1 MIKDCFGAFPTD
13 WTLSLFLRY
22 NCKTDSS
29 DSTDSLSWN
38 LFSLSQ
44 YASFLFSPSIYNIY
58 FAIQR
63 MVMTFVWRQSI
74 WCILTKL
81 NTWKKYLYSS
91 LVISVILEIFQRFH
105 WTRVTICSK
114 ILALMLLYLREKE
127 KPSNKMGLSVEMKTF
142 KGVKHKNKQSLT
154 PSKEGL
160 STGASDKEKFPL
172 EVQLGEII
180 GSVECWVSWPG
191 PRCLLGLIL
200 YWATGSAEHRA
211 WLYMVFAELWF
222 ISFWI
227 WVQQAKAQTINIV
240 RP

>member
-1 MIKDCFGAFPTD
+1 MYTYKIEYLKKIFIFKSCDICYSG
-13 WTLSLFLRY
+13 
-22 NCKTDSS
+22 
-29 DSTDSLSWN
+29 
-38 LFSLSQ
+38 
-44 YASFLFSPSIYNIY
+44 NI
-58 FAIQR
+58 
-63 MVMTFVWRQSI
+63 S
-74 WCILTKL
+74 
-81 NTWKKYLYSS
+81 
-91 LVISVILEIFQRFH
+91 QRFH
-105 WTRVTICSK
+105 WMRVTICSK
-114 ILALMLLYLREKE
+114 ILVLMLLYLREKE

-160 STGASDKEKFPL
+160 STGASDKEKFPR

-200 YWATGSAEHRA
+200 YWATGSAEQRA
-211 WLYMVFAELWF
+211 WLYVVFAELWF

-227 WVQQAKAQTINIV
+227 WVQQAEAQTINIA